1 MSIERLVDAETAT
14 TFKDPDTVAAYAL
27 RRYVLARA
35 AGRTAPEYIRSDVI
49 DGVEVWA
56 ASSEGE
62 ASGLCDGKRFRQ
74 VRRPGMP
81 WCTYLGA
88 DTVISTDH
96 DLQAFFEIIEEDP
109 HSWNALKSEVTR
121 DRRKALKS
129 WRARGRELR
138 LRTRAA
144 RSEADLPSLPELAL
158 KYADKGTG
166 LK

>member
-14 TFKDPDTVAAYAL
+14 TYRDPDTLAAHAL

-35 AGRTAPEYIRSDVI
+35 AGRTAPEYIKADIV
-49 DGVEVWA
+49 DGVEVWI

-62 ASGLCDGKRFRQ
+62 AAGLCDGRRFRQ
-74 VRRPGMP
+74 IRRTGMP

-88 DTVISTDH
+88 DTVISGDH
-96 DLQAFFEIIEEDP
+96 DLQAFFEIIEDDG
-109 HSWNALKSEVTR
+109 HAWAALKTEVNR

-144 RSEADLPSLPELAL
+144 RSNADLPSLPELAL

-166 LK
+166 LR